1 MENEFNI
8 KYPPVHPGTD
18 STRIFFYS
26 GVPDLLSVLRPGEIH
41 EDGQRRFFITD
52 ATVAT
57 LSSVQPFIEKFDEGK
72 CNKDAIL
79 ILGSGEPYKTIESV
93 LTIVK
98 TALEEDYTRKDK
110 FVGIGGG
117 VICDIT
123 GFAASLFKRG
133 AAVEFV
139 PTTLLAMV
147 DAAIG
152 GKTGCD
158 FDNYKNMI
166 GTFFPAQ
173 SLYIFPEFIQSLSDD
188 QYRSGLA
195 ESFKTA
201 LLYDK
206 ELYELFRD
214 NAERIKSRD
223 KNTDEMLIR
232 HCIKA
237 KAEVVGQDLMEKNIR
252 AFLNLGHTFGHA
264 LESLVGLGNI
274 THGDAVAWGIGRAVS
289 LSNNLDICNAAYK
302 NEVLSVLESYGWETN
317 PFPRIVKGGG
327 VGDRI
332 LANMH
337 KDKKNSG
344 NIIKLILQKGLTETL
359 IQEVSDDKILSVLK

>member
-1 MENEFNI
+1 MENELKV

-18 STRIFFYS
+18 STRITFTP
-26 GVPDLLSVLRPGEIH
+26 GTPDLVSVLHPGEAH

-57 LSSVQPFIEKFDEGK
+57 LPAVLPFIAKFDDGV
-72 CNKDAIL
+72 CNQDNLL
-79 ILGSGEPYKTIESV
+79 ILGSGEPYKTIDSV

-98 TALEEDYTRKDK
+98 NALEADYTRKDV

-123 GFAASLFKRG
+123 GFTASLFKRG
-133 AAVEFV
+133 AFAEFV
-139 PTTLLAMV
+139 PTTLLSMV

-158 FDNYKNMI
+158 FGNYKNMI
-166 GTFFPAQ
+166 GAFYPART
-173 SLYIFPEFIQSLSDD
+173 LYVFPEFIRSLSDD

-195 ESFKTA
+195 EAFKTA

-206 ELYELFRD
+206 ELYDLFKTSPDKIKARD
-214 NAERIKSRD
+214 TATLDLLCRR
-223 KNTDEMLIR
+223 
-232 HCIKA
+232 CIKA
-237 KAEVVGQDLMEKNIR
+237 KAKVVEQDFMEKDIR
-252 AFLNLGHTFGHA
+252 MFLNLGHTFGHA
-264 LESLVGLGNI
+264 LETLVGLGNI
-274 THGDAVAWGIGRAVS
+274 THGDAVAWGIGRAVT
-289 LSNNLDICNAAYK
+289 LSCELELCGTGYK
-302 NEVLSVLESYGWETN
+302 NDVLTLLGTYGWETGVY
-317 PFPRIVKGGG
+317 PKIVKGGG
-327 VGDRI
+327 VGERL

-344 NIIKLILQKGLTETL
+344 NTITLVLQKGLTDTVCMS
-359 IQEVSDDKILSVLK
+359 VSDEQILAAFK